1 MAKPILRVEKLSFS
15 YANEQVF
22 RDFSLSVEAGNNI
35 AIKGES
41 GTGKTTL
48 FRLLMGFEKP
58 EQGRILFK
66 GEPIGKS
73 GYSKLRTQTA
83 WLPQDL
89 NLGTGFVKDVILFPF
104 TFDFNVN
111 KKPGEK
117 EILDI
122 LSTLNL
128 NGDVLE
134 KRFSDLSTGQRQRI
148 GFAICILLEKP
159 LLLLDEPTSALDAA
173 SKKQIF
179 SLLANN
185 RERTIISTSHDP
197 WWLERC
203 DKIVELNNVQQSKK

>member
-1 MAKPILRVEKLSFS
+1 MAEPIIKVEKVSFS
-15 YANEQVF
+15 YDNEQIF
-22 RDFSLSVEAGNNI
+22 RDFTLEVETGNNI

-48 FRLLMGFEKP
+48 FRLLMGFEEP
-58 EQGRILFK
+58 DQGRILFR

-73 GYSKLRTQTA
+73 GYSNLRTQTA

-89 NLGTGFVKDVILFPF
+89 NLGSGLVKDVVLFPF
-104 TFDFNVN
+104 TFDFNADN
-111 KKPGEK
+111 KPGEK
-117 EILDI
+117 EILD
-122 LSTLNL
+122 LLDTLNL
-128 NGDVLE
+128 NGDVLA

-148 GFAICILLEKP
+148 GFAICILLKKP

-179 SLLANN
+179 SLLANS
-185 RERTIISTSHDP
+185 RERTILSTSHDL

-203 DKIVELNNVQQSKK
+203 DKIVELNSVQQSKT

>member
-1 MAKPILRVEKLSFS
+1 MAEPILRVENVSFS
-15 YANEQVF
+15 YGNEQIF
-22 RDFSLSVEAGNNI
+22 RDFSLTVETGYNI
-35 AIKGES
+35 AVKGES

-48 FRLLMGFEKP
+48 FRLLMGFEQP
-58 EQGRILFK
+58 DQGRILFN

-73 GYSKLRTQTA
+73 GYSNLRTQTA

-89 NLGTGFVKDVILFPF
+89 NLGTGPVQDVVRFPF
-104 TFDFNVN
+104 TFDHNAD

-117 EILDI
+117 EILD
-122 LSTLNL
+122 LLDSLNL

-173 SKKQIF
+173 SKKQVF
-179 SLLANN
+179 SLLADS
-185 RERTIISTSHDP
+185 RERTILSTSHDP

-203 DKIVELNNVQQSKK
+203 DKIVELNSAQQSKT